1 MNKSRT
7 WLLAL
12 DRLQNAVQVAG
23 RNDEE
28 IEKDVKKW
36 LEDATKAIVHEDVS
50 HLENEI
56 RKNDKCFTCCPNC
69 MRQIRVKQG
78 TGQEVGDF
86 QKTFRN
92 ERKVLNSV
100 PQSSSSAHR
109 ISSIKGIHA
118 LRIVRRSF

>member
-69 MRQIRVKQG
+69 MRQFELSKALAKKS
-78 TGQEVGDF
+78 E
-86 QKTFRN
+86 TFRKLL
-92 ERKVLNSV
+92 EMRGK
-100 PQSSSSAHR
+100 
-109 ISSIKGIHA
+109 
-118 LRIVRRSF
+118 F